1 MSLVT
6 LELRVKLHKHFFPIN
21 VTVLCRS
28 GGARLCLGSAIAKLS
43 HECPTLR
50 QSEDWKP
57 SEETY
62 WRRPCLNVNG
72 KWACSEVS

>member
-1 MSLVT
+1 MVSLVT
-6 LELRVKLHKHFFPIN
+6 LQLEGQITQTFFPIN

-50 QSEDWKP
+50 QSEDQKP
-57 SEETY
+57 SGVNVLEETLFE
-62 WRRPCLNVNG
+62 R
-72 KWACSEVS
+72 KW